1 MATQPPP
8 RTITEDTMTHDNS
21 QHPRTSTEA
30 AATAAPRTAAE
41 HYAAAEALFARARE
55 MPPDLS
61 SRAADQDEYRRYMDW
76 AGMHLR
82 LAEALTAGAGL
93 VATNLRLKADGLLRL
108 DVHVGSVAS
117 QWNALLGDVHGK
129 PGRTA

>member
-1 MATQPPP
+1 
-8 RTITEDTMTHDNS
+8 MTHDNS
-21 QHPRTSTEA
+21 PHAPTSTEA
-30 AATAAPRTAAE
+30 PTTAAPRSAAE

-55 MPPDLS
+55 MHPDLS
-61 SRAADQDEYRRYMDW
+61 SRAADEDEYRRCMDW

-93 VATNLRLKADGLLRL
+93 VAANLRLKADGLLRL